1 MIICPTVEVRKK
13 GTAEWR
19 LAFCLLGSSHR
30 PDWGSQSWINL
41 RLMVCR
47 LPLLRWWKQEVI
59 QSQVAPVYPYAAQTH
74 VHLSHEN
81 LFSESQNPWK
91 SQWVPQG
98 SSEELTQ
105 DPGVEE
111 PQLGARALWYLCN
124 TISLSITIKLF
135 SLVPF
140 WVKIKGQLKFIQS
153 YFVVRAKYLNETN
166 EVVFFIFFTHFWLF
180 F

>member
-1 MIICPTVEVRKK
+1 MYVNLSQSPWQLDEADMIICPTVEVRKK

-105 DPGVEE
+105 DPGS
-111 PQLGARALWYLCN
+111 GRA
-124 TISLSITIKLF
+124 TIGSQSSLISMQYYISFYNYKTVFPGSIL
-135 SLVPF
+135 S
-140 WVKIKGQLKFIQS
+140 
-153 YFVVRAKYLNETN
+153 
-166 EVVFFIFFTHFWLF
+166 
-180 F
+180 